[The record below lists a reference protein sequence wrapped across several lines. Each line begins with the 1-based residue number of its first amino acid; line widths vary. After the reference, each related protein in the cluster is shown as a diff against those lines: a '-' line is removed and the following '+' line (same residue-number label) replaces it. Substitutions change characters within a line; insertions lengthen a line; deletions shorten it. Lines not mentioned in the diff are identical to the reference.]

1 MPLPFGLKAPSKGT
15 LIFSGVAGAISGIV
29 YTSNKNAEDAR
40 RRLAQRVS
48 FLADRPCGVHE
59 MPRKVLVYI
68 SAPPGD
74 GLEKSRNWFREYVK
88 PILVAGAIDYE
99 IKEAR
104 SAGQIENSV
113 IEEVVKLRR
122 ETEEASKPVEENQEP
137 VDNVE
142 MIGHSN
148 NPFTSPQMNDMLK
161 NKAANKS
168 EYDGIL
174 AIGRNAYREVL
185 SGLSKGCD
193 ASLAVVVEEDK
204 VPEKGAEEAAS
215 QSKDDNETQNQQP
228 EQTEAAPVTPVEQ
241 PTETEEPVGM
251 EFQPKEEESYF
262 SLPSKFSPVMY
273 VPHVNIIGWSNIP
286 YRLWMW
292 YFDNKRIDEVGKYV
306 VAAVLNNTRPIE
318 ERDADLGQ
326 QEKKYWIGDE
336 EVEELKKNDGPIVI
350 DERIF
355 DKLSTYTS
363 EDLP

>member
-1 MPLPFGLKAPSKGT
+1 M
-15 LIFSGVAGAISGIV
+15 
-29 YTSNKNAEDAR
+29 
-40 RRLAQRVS
+40 
-48 FLADRPCGVHE
+48 
-59 MPRKVLVYI
+59 
-68 SAPPGD
+68 
-74 GLEKSRNWFREYVK
+74 
-88 PILVAGAIDYE
+88 
-99 IKEAR
+99 
-104 SAGQIENSV
+104 
-113 IEEVVKLRR
+113 
-122 ETEEASKPVEENQEP
+122 
-137 VDNVE
+137 
-142 MIGHSN
+142 N
-148 NPFTSPQMNDMLK
+148 NMLK

-168 EYDGIL
+168 DYDGIL

-193 ASLAVVVEEDK
+193 ASLAVVEEEEKASEK
-204 VPEKGAEEAAS
+204 VTEEPVS
-215 QSKDDNETQNQQP
+215 QP
-228 EQTEAAPVTPVEQ
+228 EDNNEVQDQQSEQIEAAPVTLVEQ
-241 PTETEEPVGM
+241 HTETEDVGM
-251 EFQPKEEESYF
+251 ELQPKEEESYF

>member
-15 LIFSGVAGAISGIV
+15 LIFSSVAGAISGII

-40 RRLAQRVS
+40 VRLVQRVS
-48 FLADRPCGVHE
+48 FLADRPCDVHE

-88 PILVAGAIDYE
+88 PILVAGAVDYE

-113 IEEVVKLRR
+113 IEEVVKRRR
-122 ETEEASKPVEENQEP
+122 EAEEASKSAEENQEQ

-142 MIGHSN
+142 LIGHSN
-148 NPFTSPQMNDMLK
+148 NPFASPKMKEMMK
-161 NKAANKS
+161 IKAGNTAD
-168 EYDGIL
+168 YDGIL

-193 ASLAVVVEEDK
+193 ASLAVV
-204 VPEKGAEEAAS
+204 AEEQKTPDETTS
-215 QSKDDNETQNQQP
+215 QFDNSTEEQEEKQ
-228 EQTEAAPVTPVEQ
+228 QTEVDPVEPVESENFGTDSQ
-241 PTETEEPVGM
+241 HQGEE
-251 EFQPKEEESYF
+251 KYF
-262 SLPSKFSPVMY
+262 SLPSRFSPVMY
-273 VPHVNIIGWSNIP
+273 IPHVNIIGWSNIP

-292 YFDNKRIDEVGKYV
+292 YFDNRRIEDVGKYV

-318 ERDADLGQ
+318 ERDANLGQ

-336 EVEELKKNDGPIVI
+336 KVEELKKNDGVIVI
-350 DERIF
+350 DPRIV
-355 DKLSTYTS
+355 DKLSTFTS

>member
-122 ETEEASKPVEENQEP
+122 ETEASKSVEENPEQ

-142 MIGHSN
+142 MIGHNN
-148 NPFTSPQMNDMLK
+148 NPFTSPQMNEMLK
-161 NKAANKS
+161 KKAADKF

-185 SGLSKGCD
+185 NGLSKGCD
-193 ASLAVVVEEDK
+193 ASLAVVVEEEK
-204 VPEKGAEEAAS
+204 APEKLTEEAAN
-215 QSKDDNETQNQQP
+215 QPKDDSEAQNQQP
-228 EQTEAAPVTPVEQ
+228 EQIEDTPVTQVEQ
-241 PTETEEPVGM
+241 PTEAENVGM
-251 EFQPKEEESYF
+251 ELQPKEEENHF

-292 YFDNKRIDEVGKYV
+292 YFDDKRIDEVGKYV

-350 DERIF
+350 DERII